1 MRKRTVGIAGL
12 LVLAAAAS
20 VGFAVSGGKAQAI
33 SATAV
38 TQQTNIPGTEI
49 TIAPPPADANPSLTP
64 DQAWATFTAAACG
77 EQCSTALPAAATVEI
92 GSLTDP
98 VGPYCGTSCDS
109 WQTIDGISYRAYGE
123 LAYGYY
129 WSTCP
134 AGSNDPVID
143 CQNWTFLDANTGALI
158 IGVMPQPP
166 NAVPTPP
173 PASSQPSG

>member
-1 MRKRTVGIAGL
+1 MRKRTIGIPGA
-12 LVLAAAAS
+12 LVLAAAVS
-20 VGFAVSGGKAQAI
+20 TGFAVACSKAQAT

-38 TQQTNIPGTEI
+38 TQQTSVPGTEI

-77 EQCSTALPAAATVEI
+77 AQCSTALPAAATVEI

-98 VGPYCGTSCDS
+98 VGPYCGTGCDM
-109 WQTIDGISYRAYGE
+109 WTTVNGISYRALNE

-129 WSTCP
+129 WSSCP
-134 AGSNDPVID
+134 AGSNDPVLE

-158 IGVMPQPP
+158 IGVMPQPK
-166 NAVPTPP
+166 NAVPPP
-173 PASSQPSG
+173 PSASSQPSS